1 MYLLLEFKEKQE
13 MLILLKNRPQITLI
27 VNSTKLRRWDFSR
40 NNFGKINIIGR
51 KNVDNVK

>member
-27 VNSTKLRRWDFSR
+27 VNSTK
-40 NNFGKINIIGR
+40 
-51 KNVDNVK
+51 